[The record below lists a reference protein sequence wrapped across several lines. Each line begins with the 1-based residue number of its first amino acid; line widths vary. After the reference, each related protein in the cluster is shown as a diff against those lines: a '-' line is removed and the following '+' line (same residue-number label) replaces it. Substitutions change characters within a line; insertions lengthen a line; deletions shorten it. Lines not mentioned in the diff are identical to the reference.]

1 MQWLHNLQSIFKNPL
16 VYKSNTQSPLQENH
30 KTTLPNHSIVM
41 LWFQL
46 FMESGE
52 KHIHHLSFTNKK
64 IGKSAKKDISMN
76 EQKRY
81 NLDFWKFQLFYL
93 SNKEI
98 LRYEKKK

>member
-1 MQWLHNLQSIFKNPL
+1 
-16 VYKSNTQSPLQENH
+16 
-30 KTTLPNHSIVM
+30 M

-98 LRYEKKK
+98 LRYKKKEITYIFLNFRATFSAEYPHS